1 VKARVWSLEAIAL
14 LLGFV
19 LLSLSLAPAFAQQRS
34 AETKPKAGGVYRRPL
49 DLDPATL
56 DPARIS
62 DIYGVTVA
70 QQLFDGLVSYD
81 HTLTIRPELAQSW
94 TASRDWLIWTFHLRK
109 GVKFHHGREVTADD
123 VVYSF
128 TRILDPRVKSGAADL
143 FMGIRGAQEFR
154 EGRAKK
160 LKGLEALDR
169 YTVRVSLL
177 EASAPFVA
185 VLAIV
190 HARIVP
196 RELVEERGE
205 AFGQRP
211 VGTGPFRFVR
221 WQRNREIILEANPDY
236 YGGRPFLDR
245 LDYRVFP
252 GTIYEQMWEEFTR
265 GELED
270 TPIPAKDRARLIAS
284 DGYQYIRRPMFSL
297 RFYGLNTKR
306 PPLNDRR
313 VRQAIHY
320 AFDRATA
327 VEQIHQKRFTLANGI
342 LPPGTLGYNPTLS
355 GYSHNVAKA
364 RQLLEQA
371 GFPNGKG
378 LPPITFWS
386 SAKFA
391 DLVLE
396 HQQFK
401 KDLSGIGITLE
412 LSYNTDWP
420 SFSQMLREGKAHI
433 FQYAWYA
440 DIPDPDNFLF
450 KLFHSQSPRNYTFYT
465 NPGVDQL
472 LLQARAARDQ
482 RRRVD
487 LYRKAEQ
494 LIIDDSPVVPVIHHT
509 YERLFQPYVRSI
521 EVNGL
526 GDPYIPMRKIWLD
539 RK

>member
-1 VKARVWSLEAIAL
+1 MKGRVWSLEAIAL

-19 LLSLSLAPAFAQQRS
+19 LLSFHLVPAFAQERS
-34 AETKPKAGGVYRRPL
+34 AETKPRVGGVYRRPL

-70 QQLFDGLVSYD
+70 QQVFDGLVSYD
-81 HTLTIRPELAQSW
+81 HTLTINPGLAESW
-94 TASRDWLIWTFHLRK
+94 TASRDWLTWTFRLRK
-109 GVKFHHGREVTADD
+109 GVKFHHGRELSADD
-123 VVYSF
+123 VVFSI
-128 TRILDPRVKSGAADL
+128 TRIIDSRTKSHVSDL
-143 FMGIRGAQEFR
+143 FMNIRGAKEFR
-154 EGRAKK
+154 EGRVKR
-160 LKGLEALDR
+160 LEGLSAPDR
-169 YTVRVSLL
+169 YTVRVSLQ
-177 EASAPFVA
+177 EASVPFVT
-185 VLAIV
+185 VLALV

-196 RELVEERGE
+196 REPVEELSEKFGE
-205 AFGQRP
+205 RP

-245 LDYRVFP
+245 LEYRVFP
-252 GTIYEQMWEEFTR
+252 GTIYEQMLKEFAQ

-270 TPIPAKDRARLIAS
+270 TPIPAQERARLLS
-284 DGYQYIRRPMFSL
+284 SNKYQYIRRPMFSL
-297 RFYGLNTKR
+297 RFYGLNTRR

-320 AFDRATA
+320 AFDKATA
-327 VEQIHQKRFTLANGI
+327 VEKIHQNRFTLANGI
-342 LPPGTLGYNPTLS
+342 LPPGTLGYNPNLS
-355 GYSHNVAKA
+355 GYSFNPAKA
-364 RQLLEQA
+364 KQLLAQA

-386 SAKFA
+386 SAKFT

-401 KDLSGIGITLE
+401 KNLADIGITLE

-420 SFSQMLREGKAHI
+420 SFSQMLREGKAQI

-450 KLFHSQSPRNYTFYT
+450 KLFHSQSPRNYSFYT
-465 NPGVDQL
+465 NPEVDRA
-472 LLQARAARDQ
+472 LLQARGATDQ
-482 RRRVD
+482 QQRAE
-487 LYRKAEQ
+487 LYRRAEQ
-494 LIIDDSPVVPVIHHT
+494 LIVNDAPIIPVIHHT

-526 GDPYIPMRKIWLD
+526 GDPYIPFRKIWLD